1 MIRNLWVWPISI
13 GVAATAVP
21 AQPTIDRLAPAD
33 SVFLANLYSV
43 QRSMERLKGT
53 ELWTLWQSAEVKGL
67 RDKLIEACKEHLD
80 EFFEELGVDQETL
93 PLPQGDLGVA
103 VFPVEGQAGGESV
116 GFLLL
121 ADFGDNVD
129 AALGL
134 VDAVMERAE
143 ADGDLQYTESE
154 LLGRTVLTFDPSDLK
169 VLGLDDMLL
178 NDMAPVMPMV
188 DPADLF
194 ETITKLHFVRDGT
207 RFMLCSDLGSL
218 RAALEVI
225 DGDDRAGFAD
235 EEVFLAVREQ
245 LGEVDGYAVLLTR
258 EFAEMLAA
266 GNPMGMMIQQMVTR
280 ILGDIRAVGAGF
292 RLGGPSLI
300 IQERF
305 AVYMPDGTAG
315 LTALIETET
324 PRRDLPSF
332 VAPDAVAYSR
342 MNFEF
347 DGVMGFLRDLGR
359 ADPMLGAWLDMFL
372 VDHGAKIEQVCAA
385 LGPQIHNV
393 VTLKR
398 PINLGSLKS
407 LTAIRSQ
414 RPGQVEAVLAEFAPA
429 MGMEPRDFLGHRI
442 YSLAF
447 NPFMMGMPAM
457 PGVDQEGLSIGFGGG
472 YVMIGATSM
481 VEDALRAAGRQG
493 LPTLA
498 DDGAMRRAIRAL
510 PGRSAIAWGL
520 MNVVDYLEYLKN
532 FNAMMQDQMLGQMRE
547 FDPRMAEQMEAGRAA
562 QKQFPLDEID
572 LELLQRYLGPVAWQ
586 IRAHDEGFVGS
597 SYLFEALAQDN

>member
-1 MIRNLWVWPISI
+1 MIKNLCLWSISI
-13 GVAATAVP
+13 GVTATAVP

-33 SVFLANLYSV
+33 SVFLANLSSV

-53 ELWTLWQSAEVKGL
+53 QLWTLWQSAEVMGL
-67 RDKLIEACKEHLD
+67 REKIIEACEEHLD

-103 VFPVEGQAGGESV
+103 VFPVESQAGGVSV

-121 ADFGDNVD
+121 GDFGDNAD
-129 AALGL
+129 AASGL
-134 VDAVMERAE
+134 VDAGMELAE
-143 ADGDLQYTESE
+143 AEGDLEYAESE
-154 LLGRTVLTFDPSDLK
+154 LLGRTVLTFDLSDID
-169 VLGLDDMLL
+169 VVGLDDL
-178 NDMAPVMPMV
+178 PMV
-188 DPADLF
+188 DPADLL
-194 ETITKLHFVRDGT
+194 EAITKLHFVRDGS
-207 RFMLCSDLGSL
+207 RFMLCSDMGSL
-218 RAALEVI
+218 RAALEVV

-235 EEVFLAVREQ
+235 EEEFRAVREQ
-245 LGEVDGYAVLLTR
+245 LGEVDGYAVLLTGKLT
-258 EFAEMLAA
+258 EMLAA

-300 IQERF
+300 LQERF

-315 LTALIETET
+315 LTALVDFET

-332 VAPDAVAYSR
+332 VAPDAVAYSS

-347 DGVMGFLRDLGR
+347 DGVMGFFRDLGR
-359 ADPMLGAWLDMFL
+359 ADPMLGAQLDMFL
-372 VDHGAKIEQVCAA
+372 VEHGARIEQVCAA

-398 PINLGSLKS
+398 PINLGSLKT

-442 YSLAF
+442 YTLGF
-447 NPFMMGMPAM
+447 NPFMLGMPQM
-457 PGVDQEGLSIGFGGG
+457 PGGDQERLSIGFGGG

-481 VEDALRAAGRQG
+481 VEDALRATGRQG

-498 DDGAMRRAIRAL
+498 DDVAMRRAIRAL
-510 PGRSAIAWGL
+510 PGRNAIAWGL
-520 MNVVDYLEYLKN
+520 MNVVDYLEYFKN
-532 FNAMMQDQMLGQMRE
+532 FNAMIQDQMLGQMRE
-547 FDPRMAEQMEAGRAA
+547 FDPRMAAQMEAEQAA
-562 QKQFPLDEID
+562 REQFPLDEID
-572 LELLQRYLGPVAWQ
+572 LELLKRYLGPVAWQ
-586 IRAHDEGFVGS
+586 IRAHEEGFVGS
-597 SYLFEALAQDN
+597 SYLFEAPAQDR

>member
-1 MIRNLWVWPISI
+1 MIKNLCLWSISI
-13 GVAATAVP
+13 GVTATAVP

-33 SVFLANLYSV
+33 SVFLANLSSV

-53 ELWTLWQSAEVKGL
+53 QLWTLWQSAEVMGL
-67 RDKLIEACKEHLD
+67 REKIIEACEEHLD

-103 VFPVEGQAGGESV
+103 VFPVEGQAGGVTV

-121 ADFGDNVD
+121 ADFGDNAD

-134 VDAVMERAE
+134 VDAGMELAE
-143 ADGDLQYTESE
+143 AEGDLEYAESE
-154 LLGRTVLTFDPSDLK
+154 LLGRTVLTFDLSDID
-169 VLGLDDMLL
+169 VVGLDD
-178 NDMAPVMPMV
+178 MPMV
-188 DPADLF
+188 DPADLL
-194 ETITKLHFVRDGT
+194 EAITKLHFVRDGS
-207 RFMLCSDLGSL
+207 RFMLCSDMGSL
-218 RAALEVI
+218 RAALEVV

-235 EEVFLAVREQ
+235 DEEFRAVREQ
-245 LGEVDGYAVLLTR
+245 LGEVDGYAVLLTGKLT
-258 EFAEMLAA
+258 EMLAA

-300 IQERF
+300 LQERF

-315 LTALIETET
+315 LTALVDFET

-332 VAPDAVAYSR
+332 VAPDAVAYSS

-359 ADPMLGAWLDMFL
+359 ADPMLGAQLDMFL
-372 VDHGAKIEQVCAA
+372 VDHGARIEQVCAA

-442 YSLAF
+442 YTLAF
-447 NPFMMGMPAM
+447 NPFMMGMPQM
-457 PGVDQEGLSIGFGGG
+457 PGGDQEGLSIGFGGG

-498 DDGAMRRAIRAL
+498 DDGAMRRAIQAL

-520 MNVVDYLEYLKN
+520 MNVVDYLEYFKN
-532 FNAMMQDQMLGQMRE
+532 FNAMIQDQMLGQMRE
-547 FDPRMAEQMEAGRAA
+547 FDPRMAEQMEAELAA
-562 QKQFPLDEID
+562 GEQFPLDEID
-572 LELLQRYLGPVAWQ
+572 LELLKRYMGPVAWQ

-597 SYLFEALAQDN
+597 SYLFEAPAQDR